1 MKFKILRP
9 MMRVWRSKTYRPGTL
24 GWSVGLGMFIG
35 FSPTIGLQM
44 VICIA
49 FCLLWNRL
57 HHIKLNLP
65 AMLVGSL
72 VVNPL
77 TMAPTYL
84 LYYKIGCGV
93 VDCRF
98 RLTEAFFASLTNIMQ
113 LGSHVM
119 VPIIIGSLPFMIV
132 GLPVGIYLGNRVEK
146 LLETRRRKR
155 PERARAR
162 ADAAARR
169 AAQAAVQA
177 TATSKAEA

>member
-9 MMRVWRSKTYRPGTL
+9 MMRVWRSKSYRPGML
-24 GWSVGLGMFIG
+24 GWSLGIGMFIG

-49 FCLLWNRL
+49 VCLAWNRL
-57 HHIKLNLP
+57 HDLKLNMP

-84 LYYKIGCGV
+84 LYYQIGCSV

-98 RLTEAFFASLTNIMQ
+98 RLNEEFFASLTNIMQ
-113 LGSHVM
+113 LGSHVI
-119 VPIIIGSLPFMIV
+119 VPIVLGGLPFMIV
-132 GLPVGIYLGNRVEK
+132 GLPVGIYLGNRVET
-146 LLETRRRKR
+146 LLESRRRRR

-162 ADAAARR
+162 AEAAAER
-169 AAQAAVQA
+169 AAQ
-177 TATSKAEA
+177 TTGKAEA

>member
-9 MMRVWRSKTYRPGTL
+9 MMRVWRSKTYRPGML
-24 GWSVGLGMFIG
+24 GWSVGLGMVIG

-49 FCLLWNRL
+49 FCLAWNRL
-57 HHIKLNLP
+57 HEIKLNLP

-72 VVNPL
+72 VVNPF

-84 LYYKIGCGV
+84 LYYKLGCSV

-98 RLTEAFFASLTNIMQ
+98 RLNEAFFASLSNIMQ
-113 LGSHVM
+113 LGPHVI
-119 VPIIIGSLPFMIV
+119 VPIILGSLPFMIV
-132 GLPVGIYLGNRVEK
+132 GLPIGIYIGNKVEH
-146 LLETRRRKR
+146 LLETRRRRR

-162 ADAAARR
+162 MQAAAER
-169 AAQAAVQA
+169 AAQSSS
-177 TATSKAEA
+177 TSKAEV

>member
-9 MMRVWRSKTYRPGTL
+9 MMRVWRSKTYRPGML
-24 GWSVGLGMFIG
+24 GWSVGLGMAIG

-49 FCLLWNRL
+49 LCLAWNRL
-57 HHIKLNLP
+57 HEIKLNLP

-72 VVNPL
+72 VVNPF

-84 LYYKIGCGV
+84 LYYQIGCSV

-98 RLTEAFFASLTNIMQ
+98 RLNEAFFASLSNIMQ
-113 LGSHVM
+113 LGPHVI
-119 VPIIIGSLPFMIV
+119 VPIVLGSLPFMIV
-132 GLPVGIYLGNRVEK
+132 GLPVGIYIGNKVEN
-146 LLETRRRKR
+146 LLESRRRRR

-162 ADAAARR
+162 AQAAADR
-169 AAQAAVQA
+169 AAQS
-177 TATSKAEA
+177 TSTSKAEV